1 MIYWHSSCRS
11 PKMSTHTRQ
20 VVCHCDP
27 LKNWE
32 RNIIFYGWCHK
43 KQNKTDLW
51 VGISAFGKVLL
62 KHYADAQFT
71 LEGREEAEIEKKIM
85 FKFFLSGLKI
95 WIFISPISNPFKI
108 SDIVFSHLFQ
118 RSLCFTLCSSIWFI
132 SLKASVCTTSLTIF
146 SISDR

>member
-132 SLKASVCTTSLTIF
+132 SLKASVCTTGLTIF